1 MPTSSNASKI
11 ENPYDLIVKLR
22 QLASEGKIDE
32 AIKLIKLI
40 EALQSQEI
48 RSQVPTT
55 ETPNATQPAI
65 INNFNAS
72 EMANP
77 VNNSTDILNHANST
91 DISNHANS
99 TDISNHA
106 NSTDIPK
113 QNIPIQSGTVNSV
126 NATQKTNIV
135 TDNQPHNDNEKRFHE
150 KKNEI
155 DSKNKE
161 RKKIRD

>member
-1 MPTSSNASKI
+1 VPASSNASKI
-11 ENPYDLIVKLR
+11 ENPHDLIVKLR

-48 RSQVPTT
+48 RSQVSTT
-55 ETPNATQPAI
+55 ETPNATPNAI
-65 INNFNAS
+65 QLAITDNLNAS
-72 EMANP
+72 EMINP
-77 VNNSTDILNHANST
+77 VN
-91 DISNHANS
+91 NS

-113 QNIPIQSGTVNSV
+113 QNSPIQSDIVNSV

-135 TDNQPHNDNEKRFHE
+135 NDNPSHNDNEKRFHE
-150 KKNEI
+150 KRNEI
-155 DSKNKE
+155 DSKNKD

>member
-1 MPTSSNASKI
+1 VPASSNASKI
-11 ENPYDLIVKLR
+11 ENPHDLIVKLR
-22 QLASEGKIDE
+22 QFASEGKIDE

-48 RSQVPTT
+48 RSQVSTT

-65 INNFNAS
+65 TNNFNAS

-77 VNNSTDILNHANST
+77 VNNSTDI
-91 DISNHANS
+91 SNHANS
-99 TDISNHA
+99 TDIH
-106 NSTDIPK
+106 K
-113 QNIPIQSGTVNSV
+113 QNIPIQSDTVNSV

-135 TDNQPHNDNEKRFHE
+135 NDNPSHNDNEKRFHE

-155 DSKNKE
+155 DSKNKD